1 MVNYKIKIESSQLE
15 FDVKPSQTI
24 LEGAIAAGITIPYG
38 CQDGA
43 CGSCKGKV
51 ISGKFFLNDY
61 QSSALTDSD
70 IKAGMTLYCRAMAQ
84 GDLVIEPNVPEIFD
98 EYSPKVMPVRVES
111 LTKLNHDVMQMYL
124 KLPASEKLIFK
135 AGQYIEFLMADG
147 SRRAFSMANAP
158 HESMIELHLRLIEG
172 GKFTSFVFNEM
183 KEKSIHRIEG
193 PIGQFYL
200 RESEKPIV
208 FIAGGTGFAP
218 IKSIIEDMIFNKN
231 KRKIYL
237 YRGVRSEKD
246 FYMTDLVNSW
256 NKKLENLTYI
266 PVVED
271 GSVKDARNGYVHHAV
286 LEDFNKLS
294 DIQIYCCGA
303 PGLVENAFIDLTKNG
318 LPDDQFFA
326 DAFTFAPK
334 KNKKII

>member
-1 MVNYKIKIESSQLE
+1 MTIYKIKIQSSGAE
-15 FDVKPSQTI
+15 FEIKPSQTI

-43 CGSCKGKV
+43 CGSCKGRI

-70 IKAGMTLYCRAMAQ
+70 IKLGMTLYCKAMAQ
-84 GDLVIEPNVPEIFD
+84 EDLVIEPNTPDMHD
-98 EYSPKVMPVRVES
+98 EYSPKFFPVRVES
-111 LTKLNHDVMQMYL
+111 LSNLNNDVMQMYL
-124 KLPASEKLIFK
+124 KLPATEILKFK

-158 HESMIELHLRLIEG
+158 HESMIELHLRLIKG

-183 KEKSIHRIEG
+183 KEKSIHRIVG

-208 FIAGGTGFAP
+208 FIVGGTGFAP

-231 KRKIYL
+231 ERKLYL
-237 YRGVRSEKD
+237 YRGVRSKED
-246 FYMTDLVNSW
+246 FYMTELVDIW
-256 NKKLENLTYI
+256 NKKLKNFNYI

-271 GSVKDARNGYVHHAV
+271 GLSQEARSGFVHHAV
-286 LEDFNKLS
+286 LEDFKNLS
-294 DIQIYCCGA
+294 DVQIYCCGA
-303 PGLVENAFIDLTKNG
+303 PGLVENAFLDLTKNG
-318 LPDDQFFA
+318 LPEDQFFA

-334 KNKKII
+334 KK

>member
-1 MVNYKIKIESSQLE
+1 MPTYKIKIQSSGLE
-15 FDVKPSQTI
+15 FHVKPSQTI
-24 LEGAIAAGITIPYG
+24 LEGAIASGITLPYG

-51 ISGKFFLNDY
+51 ISGKYFLNEY

-70 IKAGMTLYCRAMAQ
+70 IKAGNTLYCKSMAQ
-84 GDLVIEPNVPEIFD
+84 EDLVIEPNIPEVYD
-98 EYSPKVMPVRVES
+98 QYSPKVLPVKVES
-111 LTKLNHDVMQMYL
+111 LTRLNHDVMQMFL
-124 KLPASEKLIFK
+124 KLPAKETFRFK
-135 AGQYIEFLMADG
+135 AGQYIEFIMGDS

-158 HESMIELHLRLIEG
+158 LDSMIELHLRLIEG

-200 RESEKPIV
+200 RDSEKPII

-218 IKSIIEDMIFNKN
+218 IKSIIEDMIANKN

-246 FYMTDLVNSW
+246 FYMNELVNDW
-256 NKKLENLTYI
+256 IKKLEGLTYI

-271 GSVKDARNGYVHHAV
+271 GLSEDARSGYVHHAV
-286 LEDFNKLS
+286 LEDFKNLN
-294 DIQIYCCGA
+294 DIQVYCCGA
-303 PGLVENAFIDLTKNG
+303 PGLVENAFKDLTKSG

-334 KNKKII
+334 KK

>member
-1 MVNYKIKIESSQLE
+1 MPTYKIKIQSSGLE
-15 FDVKPSQTI
+15 FHVKPSQTI
-24 LEGAIAAGITIPYG
+24 LEGAIASGITLPYG

-51 ISGKFFLNDY
+51 ISGKYFLNEY

-70 IKAGMTLYCRAMAQ
+70 IKAGNTLYCKSMAQ
-84 GDLVIEPNVPEIFD
+84 EDLVIEPNIPEVYD
-98 EYSPKVMPVRVES
+98 QYSPKVLPVKVES
-111 LTKLNHDVMQMYL
+111 LTRLNHDVMQMFL
-124 KLPASEKLIFK
+124 KLPAKETFRFK
-135 AGQYIEFLMADG
+135 AGQYIEFIMGDG

-158 HESMIELHLRLIEG
+158 LDSMIELHLRLIEG

-200 RESEKPIV
+200 RDSEKPII

-218 IKSIIEDMIFNKN
+218 IKSIIEDMIANKN

-246 FYMTDLVNSW
+246 FYMNELVNDW
-256 NKKLENLTYI
+256 IKQLEGLTYI

-271 GSVKDARNGYVHHAV
+271 GLSEDARSGYVHHAV
-286 LEDFNKLS
+286 LEDFKNLN
-294 DIQIYCCGA
+294 DIQVYCCGA
-303 PGLVENAFIDLTKNG
+303 PGLVENAFKDLTKSG

-334 KNKKII
+334 KK

>member
-1 MVNYKIKIESSQLE
+1 MPTYKIKIQSSGLE
-15 FDVKPSQTI
+15 FHVKPSQTI
-24 LEGAIAAGITIPYG
+24 LEGAIASGITLPYG

-51 ISGKFFLNDY
+51 ISGKYFLNEY

-70 IKAGMTLYCRAMAQ
+70 IKAGNTLYCKSMAQ
-84 GDLVIEPNVPEIFD
+84 EDLVIEPNIPEVYD
-98 EYSPKVMPVRVES
+98 QYSPKVLPVKVES
-111 LTKLNHDVMQMYL
+111 LTRLNHDVMQMFL
-124 KLPASEKLIFK
+124 KLPAKETFRFK
-135 AGQYIEFLMADG
+135 AGQYIEFIMGDS

-158 HESMIELHLRLIEG
+158 LDSMIELHLRLIEG

-200 RESEKPIV
+200 RDSEKPII

-218 IKSIIEDMIFNKN
+218 IKSIIEDMIANKN

-246 FYMTDLVNSW
+246 FYMNELVNDW
-256 NKKLENLTYI
+256 IKKLEGLTYI

-271 GSVKDARNGYVHHAV
+271 GLSEDARSGYVHHAV
-286 LEDFNKLS
+286 LEDFKNLN
-294 DIQIYCCGA
+294 DIQVYCCGA
-303 PGLVENAFIDLTKNG
+303 PGLVENAFKDLIKSG

-334 KNKKII
+334 KK

>member
-1 MVNYKIKIESSQLE
+1 MPIYKIKIQSSGLE
-15 FDVKPSQTI
+15 FHVKPSQTI
-24 LEGAIAAGITIPYG
+24 LEGAIASGITLPYG

-51 ISGKFFLNDY
+51 ISGKYFLNEY

-70 IKAGMTLYCRAMAQ
+70 IKAGNTLYCKSMAQ
-84 GDLVIEPNVPEIFD
+84 EDLVIEPNIPEVYD
-98 EYSPKVMPVRVES
+98 QYSPKVVPVKVES
-111 LTKLNHDVMQMYL
+111 LTRLNHDVMQMFL
-124 KLPASEKLIFK
+124 KLPAKETFRFK
-135 AGQYIEFLMADG
+135 AGQYIEFIMGDG

-158 HESMIELHLRLIEG
+158 LDSMIELHLRLIEG

-200 RESEKPIV
+200 RDSEKPII

-218 IKSIIEDMIFNKN
+218 IKSIIEDMIANKN

-246 FYMTDLVNSW
+246 FYMNELVNDW
-256 NKKLENLTYI
+256 IKKLEGLKYI

-271 GSVKDARNGYVHHAV
+271 GLSEDARSGYVHHAV
-286 LEDFNKLS
+286 LEDFKNLN
-294 DIQIYCCGA
+294 DIQVYCCGA
-303 PGLVENAFIDLTKNG
+303 PGLVENAFKDLTKSG

-334 KNKKII
+334 KK

>member
-1 MVNYKIKIESSQLE
+1 MPTYKIKINSSGE
-15 FDVKPSQTI
+15 VFEIKPSQTI
-24 LEGAIAAGITIPYG
+24 LEGAINAGITMPYG

-43 CGSCKGKV
+43 CSSCKGKV
-51 ISGKFFLNDY
+51 ISGDFFLGDH
-61 QSSALTDSD
+61 QASALTESE
-70 IKAGMTLYCRAMAQ
+70 KKEGYTLFCKTMAREN
-84 GDLVIEPNVPEIFD
+84 LMIETNLPDGNDTNP
-98 EYSPKVMPVRVES
+98 PKITPVRVES
-111 LTKLNHDVMQMYL
+111 LTKLNHDVMQMCL
-124 KLPASEKLIFK
+124 KLPGIEKLNFR
-135 AGQYIEFLMADG
+135 AGQYIEFIMGDG

-158 HESMIELHLRLIEG
+158 HDSMIELHLRLIEG

-200 RESEKPIV
+200 RDSEKPII

-218 IKSIIEDMIFNKN
+218 IKSIIEDMIANKN

-246 FYMTDLVNSW
+246 FYMNELVNDW
-256 NKKLENLTYI
+256 IKQLEGLTYI

-271 GSVKDARNGYVHHAV
+271 GLSEDARSGYVHHAV
-286 LEDFNKLS
+286 LEDFKNLN
-294 DIQIYCCGA
+294 DIQVYCCGA
-303 PGLVENAFIDLTKNG
+303 PGLVENAFKDLTKSG

-334 KNKKII
+334 KK

>member
-1 MVNYKIKIESSQLE
+1 VPTYKIKIQSSGLE
-15 FDVKPSQTI
+15 FHVKPSQTI
-24 LEGAIAAGITIPYG
+24 LEGAIASGITLPYG

-51 ISGKFFLNDY
+51 ISGKYFLNEY

-70 IKAGMTLYCRAMAQ
+70 IKAGNTLYCKSMAQ
-84 GDLVIEPNVPEIFD
+84 EDLVIEPNIPEVYD
-98 EYSPKVMPVRVES
+98 QYSPKVLPVKVES
-111 LTKLNHDVMQMYL
+111 LTRLNHDVMQMFL
-124 KLPASEKLIFK
+124 KLPAKETFRFK
-135 AGQYIEFLMADG
+135 AGQYIEFIMGDS

-158 HESMIELHLRLIEG
+158 LDSMIELHLRLIEG

-200 RESEKPIV
+200 RDSEKPII

-218 IKSIIEDMIFNKN
+218 IKSIIEDMIANKN

-246 FYMTDLVNSW
+246 FYMNELVNDW
-256 NKKLENLTYI
+256 IKKLEGLKYI

-271 GSVKDARNGYVHHAV
+271 GLSEDARSGYVHHAV
-286 LEDFNKLS
+286 LEDFKNLN
-294 DIQIYCCGA
+294 DIQVYCCGA
-303 PGLVENAFIDLTKNG
+303 PGLVENAFKDLTKSG

-334 KNKKII
+334 KK

>member
-1 MVNYKIKIESSQLE
+1 MPTYKIKIQSSGLE
-15 FDVKPSQTI
+15 FHVKPSQTI
-24 LEGAIAAGITIPYG
+24 LEGAIASGITLPYG

-51 ISGKFFLNDY
+51 ISGKYFLNEY

-70 IKAGMTLYCRAMAQ
+70 IKAGNTLYCKSMAQ
-84 GDLVIEPNVPEIFD
+84 EDLVIEPNIPEVYD
-98 EYSPKVMPVRVES
+98 QYSPKVLPVKVES
-111 LTKLNHDVMQMYL
+111 LTRLNHDVMQMFL
-124 KLPASEKLIFK
+124 KLPAKETFRFK
-135 AGQYIEFLMADG
+135 AGQYIEFIMGDG

-158 HESMIELHLRLIEG
+158 LDSMIELHLRLIEG

-200 RESEKPIV
+200 RDSEKPII

-218 IKSIIEDMIFNKN
+218 IKSIIEDMIANKN

-237 YRGVRSEKD
+237 YRGVRSGKD
-246 FYMTDLVNSW
+246 FYMNELVNDW
-256 NKKLENLTYI
+256 IKKLEGLTYI

-271 GSVKDARNGYVHHAV
+271 GLSEDARSGYVHHAV
-286 LEDFNKLS
+286 LEDFKNLN
-294 DIQIYCCGA
+294 DIQVYCCGA
-303 PGLVENAFIDLTKNG
+303 PGLVENAFKDLTKSG
-318 LPDDQFFA
+318 LPSEQFFA

-334 KNKKII
+334 KK

>member
-1 MVNYKIKIESSQLE
+1 MPTYKIKIQSSGLE
-15 FDVKPSQTI
+15 FHVKPSQTI
-24 LEGAIAAGITIPYG
+24 LEGAIASGITLPYG

-51 ISGKFFLNDY
+51 ISGKYFLNEY

-70 IKAGMTLYCRAMAQ
+70 IKAGNTLYCKSMAQ
-84 GDLVIEPNVPEIFD
+84 EDLVIEPNIPKVYD
-98 EYSPKVMPVRVES
+98 QYSPKVLPVKVES
-111 LTKLNHDVMQMYL
+111 LTRLNHDVMQMFL
-124 KLPASEKLIFK
+124 KLPAKETFRFK
-135 AGQYIEFLMADG
+135 AGQYIEFIMGDG

-158 HESMIELHLRLIEG
+158 LDSMIELHLRLIEG

-200 RESEKPIV
+200 RDSEKPII

-218 IKSIIEDMIFNKN
+218 IKSIIEDMIANKN

-246 FYMTDLVNSW
+246 FYMNELVNDW
-256 NKKLENLTYI
+256 IKKLEGLKYI

-271 GSVKDARNGYVHHAV
+271 GLSEDARSGYVHHAV
-286 LEDFNKLS
+286 LEDFKNLN
-294 DIQIYCCGA
+294 DIQVYCCGA
-303 PGLVENAFIDLTKNG
+303 PGLVENAFKDLTKSG

-334 KNKKII
+334 KK

>member
-1 MVNYKIKIESSQLE
+1 MPTYKIKIQSSGLE
-15 FDVKPSQTI
+15 FHVKPSQTI
-24 LEGAIAAGITIPYG
+24 LEGAIASGITLPYG

-51 ISGKFFLNDY
+51 ISGKYFLNEY

-70 IKAGMTLYCRAMAQ
+70 IKAGNTLYCKSMAQ
-84 GDLVIEPNVPEIFD
+84 EDLVIEPNIPEVYD
-98 EYSPKVMPVRVES
+98 QYSPKVLPVKVES
-111 LTKLNHDVMQMYL
+111 LTRLNHDVMQMFL
-124 KLPASEKLIFK
+124 KLPTKETFRFK
-135 AGQYIEFLMADG
+135 AGQYIEFIMGDG

-158 HESMIELHLRLIEG
+158 LDSMIELHLRLIEG

-200 RESEKPIV
+200 RDSEKPII

-218 IKSIIEDMIFNKN
+218 IKSIIEDMIANKN

-246 FYMTDLVNSW
+246 FYMNELVNDW
-256 NKKLENLTYI
+256 IKKLEGLTYI

-271 GSVKDARNGYVHHAV
+271 GLSEDARSGYVHHAV
-286 LEDFNKLS
+286 LEDFKNLN
-294 DIQIYCCGA
+294 DIQVYCCGA
-303 PGLVENAFIDLTKNG
+303 PGLVENAFKDLTKSG

-334 KNKKII
+334 KK

>member
-1 MVNYKIKIESSQLE
+1 VPTYKIKIQSSGLE
-15 FDVKPSQTI
+15 FHVKPSQTI
-24 LEGAIAAGITIPYG
+24 LEGAIASGITLPYG

-51 ISGKFFLNDY
+51 ISGKYFLNEY

-70 IKAGMTLYCRAMAQ
+70 IKAGNTLYCKSMAQ
-84 GDLVIEPNVPEIFD
+84 EDLVIEPNIPEVYD
-98 EYSPKVMPVRVES
+98 QYSPKVLPVKVES
-111 LTKLNHDVMQMYL
+111 LTRLNHDVMQMFL
-124 KLPASEKLIFK
+124 KLPAKETFRFK
-135 AGQYIEFLMADG
+135 AGQYIEFIMGDG

-158 HESMIELHLRLIEG
+158 LDSMIELHLRLIEG

-200 RESEKPIV
+200 RDSEKPII

-218 IKSIIEDMIFNKN
+218 IKSIIEDMIANKN

-246 FYMTDLVNSW
+246 FYMNELVNDW
-256 NKKLENLTYI
+256 IKKLEGLTYI

-271 GSVKDARNGYVHHAV
+271 GLSEDARSGYVHHAV
-286 LEDFNKLS
+286 LEDFKNLN
-294 DIQIYCCGA
+294 DIQVYCCGA
-303 PGLVENAFIDLTKNG
+303 PGLVENAFKDLTKSG

-334 KNKKII
+334 KK

>member
-1 MVNYKIKIESSQLE
+1 MPTYKIKIQSSGLE
-15 FDVKPSQTI
+15 FHVKPSQTI
-24 LEGAIAAGITIPYG
+24 LEGAIASGITLPYG

-51 ISGKFFLNDY
+51 ISGKYFLNEY

-70 IKAGMTLYCRAMAQ
+70 IKAGNTLYCKSMAQ
-84 GDLVIEPNVPEIFD
+84 EDLVIEPNIPEVYD
-98 EYSPKVMPVRVES
+98 QYSPKVLPVKVES
-111 LTKLNHDVMQMYL
+111 LTRLNHDVMQMFL
-124 KLPASEKLIFK
+124 KLPAKETFRFK
-135 AGQYIEFLMADG
+135 AGQYIEFIMGDG

-158 HESMIELHLRLIEG
+158 LDSMIELHLRLIEG

-200 RESEKPIV
+200 RDSEKPII

-218 IKSIIEDMIFNKN
+218 IKSIIEDMIANKN

-246 FYMTDLVNSW
+246 FYMNELVNDW
-256 NKKLENLTYI
+256 IKKLEGLTYI

-271 GSVKDARNGYVHHAV
+271 GLSEDARSGYVHHAV
-286 LEDFNKLS
+286 LEDFKNLN
-294 DIQIYCCGA
+294 DIQVYCCGA
-303 PGLVENAFIDLTKNG
+303 PGLVENAFKDLTKSG
-318 LPDDQFFA
+318 LPDEQFFA

-334 KNKKII
+334 KK

>member
-1 MVNYKIKIESSQLE
+1 MPTYKIKIQSSGLE
-15 FDVKPSQTI
+15 FHVKPSQTI
-24 LEGAIAAGITIPYG
+24 LEGAIASGITLPYG

-51 ISGKFFLNDY
+51 ISGKYFLNEY

-70 IKAGMTLYCRAMAQ
+70 IKAGNTLYCKSMAQ
-84 GDLVIEPNVPEIFD
+84 EDLVIEPNIPEVYD
-98 EYSPKVMPVRVES
+98 QYSPKVLPVKVES
-111 LTKLNHDVMQMYL
+111 LTRLNHDVMQMFL
-124 KLPASEKLIFK
+124 KLPAKETFRFK
-135 AGQYIEFLMADG
+135 AGQYIEFIMGDG

-158 HESMIELHLRLIEG
+158 LDSMIELHLRLIEG

-200 RESEKPIV
+200 RDSEKPII

-218 IKSIIEDMIFNKN
+218 IKSIIEDMIANKN

-246 FYMTDLVNSW
+246 FYMNELVNDW
-256 NKKLENLTYI
+256 IKKLDGLTYI

-271 GSVKDARNGYVHHAV
+271 GLSEDARSGYVHHAV
-286 LEDFNKLS
+286 LEDFKNLN
-294 DIQIYCCGA
+294 DIQVYCCGA
-303 PGLVENAFIDLTKNG
+303 PGLVENAFKDLTKSG

-334 KNKKII
+334 KK

>member
-1 MVNYKIKIESSQLE
+1 MPTYKIKIQSSGLE
-15 FDVKPSQTI
+15 FHVKPSQTI
-24 LEGAIAAGITIPYG
+24 LEGAIASGITLPYG

-51 ISGKFFLNDY
+51 ISGKYFLNEY

-70 IKAGMTLYCRAMAQ
+70 IKAGNTLYCKSMAQ
-84 GDLVIEPNVPEIFD
+84 EDLVIEPNIPEVYD
-98 EYSPKVMPVRVES
+98 QYSPKVLPVKVES
-111 LTKLNHDVMQMYL
+111 LTRLNHDVMQMFL
-124 KLPASEKLIFK
+124 KLPARETFRFK
-135 AGQYIEFLMADG
+135 AGQYIEFIMGDG

-158 HESMIELHLRLIEG
+158 LDSMIELHLRLIEG

-200 RESEKPIV
+200 RDSEKPII

-218 IKSIIEDMIFNKN
+218 IKSIIEDMIVNKN

-246 FYMTDLVNSW
+246 FYMNELVNDW
-256 NKKLENLTYI
+256 IKKLEGLTYI

-271 GSVKDARNGYVHHAV
+271 GLSEDARSGYVHHAV
-286 LEDFNKLS
+286 LEDFKNLN
-294 DIQIYCCGA
+294 DIQVYCCGA
-303 PGLVENAFIDLTKNG
+303 PGLVENAFKDLTKSG

-334 KNKKII
+334 KK

>member
-1 MVNYKIKIESSQLE
+1 MPTYKIKIQSSGLE
-15 FDVKPSQTI
+15 FHVKPSQTI
-24 LEGAIAAGITIPYG
+24 LEGAIASGITLPYG

-51 ISGKFFLNDY
+51 ISGKYFLNEY

-70 IKAGMTLYCRAMAQ
+70 IKAGNALYCKSMAQ
-84 GDLVIEPNVPEIFD
+84 EDLVIEPNIPEVYD
-98 EYSPKVMPVRVES
+98 QYSPKVLPVKVES
-111 LTKLNHDVMQMYL
+111 LTRLNHDVMQMFL
-124 KLPASEKLIFK
+124 KLPAKETFRFK
-135 AGQYIEFLMADG
+135 AGQYIEFIMGDG

-158 HESMIELHLRLIEG
+158 LDSMIELHLRLIEG

-200 RESEKPIV
+200 RDSEKPII

-218 IKSIIEDMIFNKN
+218 IKSIIEDMIANKN

-246 FYMTDLVNSW
+246 FYMNELVNDW
-256 NKKLENLTYI
+256 IKKLEGLTYI

-271 GSVKDARNGYVHHAV
+271 GLSEDARSGYVHHAV
-286 LEDFNKLS
+286 LEDFKNLN
-294 DIQIYCCGA
+294 DIQVYCCGA
-303 PGLVENAFIDLTKNG
+303 PGLVENAFKDLTKSG

-334 KNKKII
+334 KK

>member
-1 MVNYKIKIESSQLE
+1 MPTYKIKIQSSGLE
-15 FDVKPSQTI
+15 FHVKPSQTI
-24 LEGAIAAGITIPYG
+24 LEGAIASGITLPYG

-51 ISGKFFLNDY
+51 ISGKYFLNEY

-70 IKAGMTLYCRAMAQ
+70 IKAGNTLYCKSMAQ
-84 GDLVIEPNVPEIFD
+84 EDLVIEPNIPEVYD
-98 EYSPKVMPVRVES
+98 QYSPKVLPVKVES
-111 LTKLNHDVMQMYL
+111 LTRLNHDVMQMFL
-124 KLPASEKLIFK
+124 KLPVKETFRFK
-135 AGQYIEFLMADG
+135 AGQYIEFIMGDG

-158 HESMIELHLRLIEG
+158 LDSMIELHLRLIEG

-200 RESEKPIV
+200 RDSEKPII

-218 IKSIIEDMIFNKN
+218 IKSIIEDMIANKN

-246 FYMTDLVNSW
+246 FYMNELVNDW
-256 NKKLENLTYI
+256 IKKLEGLTYI

-271 GSVKDARNGYVHHAV
+271 GLSEDARSGYVHHAV
-286 LEDFNKLS
+286 LEDFKNLN
-294 DIQIYCCGA
+294 DIQVYCCGA
-303 PGLVENAFIDLTKNG
+303 PGLVENAFKDLTKSG

-334 KNKKII
+334 KK

>member
-1 MVNYKIKIESSQLE
+1 VPTYKIKIQSSGLE
-15 FDVKPSQTI
+15 FHVKPSQTI
-24 LEGAIAAGITIPYG
+24 LEGAIASGITLPYG

-51 ISGKFFLNDY
+51 ISGKYFLNEY

-70 IKAGMTLYCRAMAQ
+70 IKAGNTLYCKSMAQ
-84 GDLVIEPNVPEIFD
+84 EDLVIEPNIPEVYD
-98 EYSPKVMPVRVES
+98 QYSPKVLPVKVES
-111 LTKLNHDVMQMYL
+111 LTRLNHDVMQMFL
-124 KLPASEKLIFK
+124 KLPAKETFRFK
-135 AGQYIEFLMADG
+135 AGQYIEFIMGDG

-158 HESMIELHLRLIEG
+158 LDSMIELHLRLIEG

-200 RESEKPIV
+200 RDSEKPII

-218 IKSIIEDMIFNKN
+218 IKSIIEDMIANKN

-246 FYMTDLVNSW
+246 FYMNELVNDW
-256 NKKLENLTYI
+256 IKKLEGLTYI

-271 GSVKDARNGYVHHAV
+271 GLSEDARSGYVHHAI
-286 LEDFNKLS
+286 LEDFKNLN
-294 DIQIYCCGA
+294 DIQVYCCGA
-303 PGLVENAFIDLTKNG
+303 PGLVENAFKDLTKSG

-334 KNKKII
+334 KK

>member
-1 MVNYKIKIESSQLE
+1 MPTYKIKIQSSGLE
-15 FDVKPSQTI
+15 FHVKPSQTI
-24 LEGAIAAGITIPYG
+24 LEGAIASGITLPYG

-51 ISGKFFLNDY
+51 ISGKYFLNEY

-70 IKAGMTLYCRAMAQ
+70 IKAGNTLYCKSMAQ
-84 GDLVIEPNVPEIFD
+84 EDLVIEPNIPEVYD
-98 EYSPKVMPVRVES
+98 QYSPKVLPVKVES
-111 LTKLNHDVMQMYL
+111 LTRLNHDVMQMFL
-124 KLPASEKLIFK
+124 KLPAKETFIFK
-135 AGQYIEFLMADG
+135 AGQYIEFIMGDG

-158 HESMIELHLRLIEG
+158 LDSMIELHLRLIEG

-200 RESEKPIV
+200 RDSEKPII

-218 IKSIIEDMIFNKN
+218 IKSIIEDMIANKN

-246 FYMTDLVNSW
+246 FYMNELVNDW
-256 NKKLENLTYI
+256 IKKLEGLTYI

-271 GSVKDARNGYVHHAV
+271 GLSEDARSGYVHHAV
-286 LEDFNKLS
+286 LEDFKNLN
-294 DIQIYCCGA
+294 DIQVYCCGA
-303 PGLVENAFIDLTKNG
+303 PGLVENAFKDLIKSG

-334 KNKKII
+334 KK

>member
-1 MVNYKIKIESSQLE
+1 MPTYKIKIQSSGLE
-15 FDVKPSQTI
+15 FHVKPSQTI
-24 LEGAIAAGITIPYG
+24 LEGAIASGITLPYG

-51 ISGKFFLNDY
+51 ISGKYFLNEY

-70 IKAGMTLYCRAMAQ
+70 IKAGNTLYCKSMAQ
-84 GDLVIEPNVPEIFD
+84 EDLVIEPNIPEVYD
-98 EYSPKVMPVRVES
+98 QYSPKVLPVKVES
-111 LTKLNHDVMQMYL
+111 LTRLNHDVMQMFL
-124 KLPASEKLIFK
+124 KLPAKETFRFK
-135 AGQYIEFLMADG
+135 AGQYIEFIMGDG

-158 HESMIELHLRLIEG
+158 LDSKIELHLRLIEG

-200 RESEKPIV
+200 RDSEKPII

-218 IKSIIEDMIFNKN
+218 IKSIIEDMIANKN

-237 YRGVRSEKD
+237 YRGVRSGKD
-246 FYMTDLVNSW
+246 FYMNELVNDW
-256 NKKLENLTYI
+256 IKKLEGLTYI

-271 GSVKDARNGYVHHAV
+271 GLSEDARSGYVHHAV
-286 LEDFNKLS
+286 LEDFKNLN
-294 DIQIYCCGA
+294 DIQVYCCGA
-303 PGLVENAFIDLTKNG
+303 PGLVENAFKDLTKSG

-334 KNKKII
+334 KK

>member
-1 MVNYKIKIESSQLE
+1 VPTYKIKIQSSGLE
-15 FDVKPSQTI
+15 FHVKPSQTI
-24 LEGAIAAGITIPYG
+24 LEGAIASGITLPYG

-51 ISGKFFLNDY
+51 ISGKYFLNEY

-70 IKAGMTLYCRAMAQ
+70 IKAGNTLYCKSMAQ
-84 GDLVIEPNVPEIFD
+84 EDLVIEPNIPEVYD
-98 EYSPKVMPVRVES
+98 QYSPKVLPVKVES
-111 LTKLNHDVMQMYL
+111 LTRLNHDVMQMFL
-124 KLPASEKLIFK
+124 KLPAKEIFRFK
-135 AGQYIEFLMADG
+135 AGQYIEFIMGDG

-158 HESMIELHLRLIEG
+158 LDSMIELHLRLIEG

-200 RESEKPIV
+200 RDSEKPII

-218 IKSIIEDMIFNKN
+218 IKSIIEDMIANKN

-246 FYMTDLVNSW
+246 FYMNELVNDW
-256 NKKLENLTYI
+256 IKQLEGLTYI

-271 GSVKDARNGYVHHAV
+271 GLSEDARSGYVHHAV
-286 LEDFNKLS
+286 LEDFKNLN
-294 DIQIYCCGA
+294 DIQVYCCGA
-303 PGLVENAFIDLTKNG
+303 PGLVENAFKDLTKSG

-334 KNKKII
+334 KK

>member
-1 MVNYKIKIESSQLE
+1 MPTYKIKIQSSGLE
-15 FDVKPSQTI
+15 FHVKPSQTI
-24 LEGAIAAGITIPYG
+24 LEGAIASGITLPYG

-51 ISGKFFLNDY
+51 ISGKYFLNEY

-70 IKAGMTLYCRAMAQ
+70 IKAGNTLYCKSMAQ
-84 GDLVIEPNVPEIFD
+84 EDLVIEPNIPEVYD
-98 EYSPKVMPVRVES
+98 QYSPKVLPVKVES
-111 LTKLNHDVMQMYL
+111 LTRLNHDVMQMFL
-124 KLPASEKLIFK
+124 KLPAKETFRFK
-135 AGQYIEFLMADG
+135 AGQYIEFIMGDG

-158 HESMIELHLRLIEG
+158 LDSMIELHLRLIEG

-200 RESEKPIV
+200 RDSEKPII

-218 IKSIIEDMIFNKN
+218 IKSIIEDMIADKN

-246 FYMTDLVNSW
+246 FYMNELVNDW
-256 NKKLENLTYI
+256 IKKLEGLTYI

-271 GSVKDARNGYVHHAV
+271 GLSEDARSGYVHHAV
-286 LEDFNKLS
+286 LEDFKNLN
-294 DIQIYCCGA
+294 DIQVYCCGA
-303 PGLVENAFIDLTKNG
+303 PGLVENAFKDLTKSG

-334 KNKKII
+334 KK

>member
-1 MVNYKIKIESSQLE
+1 MSTYKIKIQSSGLE
-15 FDVKPSQTI
+15 FHVKPSQTI
-24 LEGAIAAGITIPYG
+24 LEGAIASGITLPYG

-51 ISGKFFLNDY
+51 ISGKYFLNEY

-70 IKAGMTLYCRAMAQ
+70 IKAGNTLYCKSMAQ
-84 GDLVIEPNVPEIFD
+84 EDLVIEPNIPEVYD
-98 EYSPKVMPVRVES
+98 QYSPKVLPVKVES
-111 LTKLNHDVMQMYL
+111 LTRLNHDVMQMFL
-124 KLPASEKLIFK
+124 KLPAKETFRFK
-135 AGQYIEFLMADG
+135 AGQYIEFIMGDG

-158 HESMIELHLRLIEG
+158 LDSMIELHLRLIEG

-200 RESEKPIV
+200 RDSEKPII

-218 IKSIIEDMIFNKN
+218 IKSIIEDMIANKN

-246 FYMTDLVNSW
+246 FYMNELVNDW
-256 NKKLENLTYI
+256 IKKLEGLTYI

-271 GSVKDARNGYVHHAV
+271 GLSEDARSGYVHHAV
-286 LEDFNKLS
+286 LEDFKNLN
-294 DIQIYCCGA
+294 DIQVYCCGA
-303 PGLVENAFIDLTKNG
+303 PGLVENAFKDLTKSG

-334 KNKKII
+334 KK

>member
-1 MVNYKIKIESSQLE
+1 VPTYKIKIQSSGLE
-15 FDVKPSQTI
+15 FHVKPSQTI
-24 LEGAIAAGITIPYG
+24 LEGAIASGITLPYG

-51 ISGKFFLNDY
+51 ISGKYFLNEY

-70 IKAGMTLYCRAMAQ
+70 IKAGNTLYCKSMAQ
-84 GDLVIEPNVPEIFD
+84 EDLVIEPNIPEVYD
-98 EYSPKVMPVRVES
+98 QYSPKVVPVKVES
-111 LTKLNHDVMQMYL
+111 LTRLNHDVMQMFL
-124 KLPASEKLIFK
+124 KLPAKETFRFK
-135 AGQYIEFLMADG
+135 AGQYIEFIMGDG

-158 HESMIELHLRLIEG
+158 LDSMIELHLRLIEG

-200 RESEKPIV
+200 RDSEKPII

-218 IKSIIEDMIFNKN
+218 IKSIIEDMIANKN

-246 FYMTDLVNSW
+246 FYMNELVNDW
-256 NKKLENLTYI
+256 IKKLEGLTYI

-271 GSVKDARNGYVHHAV
+271 GLSEDARSGYVHHAV
-286 LEDFNKLS
+286 LEDFKNLN
-294 DIQIYCCGA
+294 DIQVYCCGA
-303 PGLVENAFIDLTKNG
+303 PGLVENAFKDLTKSG

-334 KNKKII
+334 KK

>member
-1 MVNYKIKIESSQLE
+1 MPTYKIKIQSSGLE
-15 FDVKPSQTI
+15 FHVKPSQTI
-24 LEGAIAAGITIPYG
+24 LEGAIASGITLPYG

-51 ISGKFFLNDY
+51 ISGKYFLNEY

-70 IKAGMTLYCRAMAQ
+70 IKAGNTLYCKSMAQ
-84 GDLVIEPNVPEIFD
+84 EDLVIEPNIPEVYD
-98 EYSPKVMPVRVES
+98 QYSPKVVPVKVES
-111 LTKLNHDVMQMYL
+111 LTRLNHDVMQMFL
-124 KLPASEKLIFK
+124 KLPAKETFRFK
-135 AGQYIEFLMADG
+135 AGQYIEFIMGDS

-158 HESMIELHLRLIEG
+158 LDSMIELHLRLIEG

-200 RESEKPIV
+200 RDSEKPII

-218 IKSIIEDMIFNKN
+218 IKSIIEDMIANKN

-246 FYMTDLVNSW
+246 FYMNELVNDW
-256 NKKLENLTYI
+256 IKKLEGLTYI

-271 GSVKDARNGYVHHAV
+271 GLSEDARSGYVHHAV
-286 LEDFNKLS
+286 LEDFKNLN
-294 DIQIYCCGA
+294 DIQVYCCGA
-303 PGLVENAFIDLTKNG
+303 PGLVENAFKDLTKSG

-334 KNKKII
+334 KK

>member
-1 MVNYKIKIESSQLE
+1 VPTYKIKIQSSGLE
-15 FDVKPSQTI
+15 FHVKPSQTI
-24 LEGAIAAGITIPYG
+24 LEGAIASGITLPYG

-51 ISGKFFLNDY
+51 ISGKYFLNEY

-70 IKAGMTLYCRAMAQ
+70 IKAGNTLYCKSMAQ
-84 GDLVIEPNVPEIFD
+84 EDLVIEPNIPEVYD
-98 EYSPKVMPVRVES
+98 QYSPKVLPVKVES
-111 LTKLNHDVMQMYL
+111 LTRLNHDVMQMFL
-124 KLPASEKLIFK
+124 KLPAKETFRFK
-135 AGQYIEFLMADG
+135 AGQYIEFIMGDS

-158 HESMIELHLRLIEG
+158 LDSMIELHLRLIEG

-200 RESEKPIV
+200 RDSEKPII

-218 IKSIIEDMIFNKN
+218 IKSIIEDMIANKN

-246 FYMTDLVNSW
+246 FYMNELVNDW
-256 NKKLENLTYI
+256 IKKLEGLTYI

-271 GSVKDARNGYVHHAV
+271 GLSEDARSGYVHHAV
-286 LEDFNKLS
+286 LEDFKNLN
-294 DIQIYCCGA
+294 DIQVYCCGA
-303 PGLVENAFIDLTKNG
+303 PGLVENAFKDLTKSG

-334 KNKKII
+334 KK

>member
-1 MVNYKIKIESSQLE
+1 MPTYKIKIQSSGLE
-15 FDVKPSQTI
+15 FHVKPSQTI
-24 LEGAIAAGITIPYG
+24 LEGAIASGITLPYG

-51 ISGKFFLNDY
+51 ISGKYFLNEY

-70 IKAGMTLYCRAMAQ
+70 IKAGNTLYCKSMAQ
-84 GDLVIEPNVPEIFD
+84 EDLVIEPNIPEVYD
-98 EYSPKVMPVRVES
+98 QYSPKVLPVKVES
-111 LTKLNHDVMQMYL
+111 LTRLNHDVMQMFL
-124 KLPASEKLIFK
+124 KLPAKETFRFK
-135 AGQYIEFLMADG
+135 AGQYIEFIMGDG

-158 HESMIELHLRLIEG
+158 HDSMIELHLRLIEG

-200 RESEKPIV
+200 RDSEKPII

-218 IKSIIEDMIFNKN
+218 IKSIIEDMIANKN

-246 FYMTDLVNSW
+246 FYMNELVNDW
-256 NKKLENLTYI
+256 IKKLEGLTYI

-271 GSVKDARNGYVHHAV
+271 GLSEDARSGYVHHAV
-286 LEDFNKLS
+286 LEDFKNLN
-294 DIQIYCCGA
+294 DIQVYCCGA
-303 PGLVENAFIDLTKNG
+303 PGLVENAFKDLTKSG

-334 KNKKII
+334 KK

>member
-1 MVNYKIKIESSQLE
+1 MPTYKIKIQSSGLE
-15 FDVKPSQTI
+15 FHVRPSQTI
-24 LEGAIAAGITIPYG
+24 LEGAIASGITLPYG

-51 ISGKFFLNDY
+51 ISGKYFLNEY

-70 IKAGMTLYCRAMAQ
+70 IKAGNTLYCKSMAQ
-84 GDLVIEPNVPEIFD
+84 EDLVIEPNIPEVYD
-98 EYSPKVMPVRVES
+98 QYSPKVLPVKVES
-111 LTKLNHDVMQMYL
+111 LTRLNHDVMQMFL
-124 KLPASEKLIFK
+124 KLPAKETFRFK
-135 AGQYIEFLMADG
+135 AGQYIEFIMGDG

-158 HESMIELHLRLIEG
+158 LDSMIELHLRLIEG

-200 RESEKPIV
+200 RDSEKPII

-218 IKSIIEDMIFNKN
+218 IKSIIEDMIANKN

-246 FYMTDLVNSW
+246 FYMNELVNDW
-256 NKKLENLTYI
+256 IKKLEGLKYI

-271 GSVKDARNGYVHHAV
+271 GLSEDARSGYVHHAV
-286 LEDFNKLS
+286 LEDFKNLN
-294 DIQIYCCGA
+294 DIQVYCCGA
-303 PGLVENAFIDLTKNG
+303 PGLVENAFKDLTKSG

-334 KNKKII
+334 KK

>member
-1 MVNYKIKIESSQLE
+1 VPTYKIKIQSSGLE
-15 FDVKPSQTI
+15 FHVKPSQTI
-24 LEGAIAAGITIPYG
+24 LEGAIASGITLPYG

-51 ISGKFFLNDY
+51 ISGKYFLNEY

-70 IKAGMTLYCRAMAQ
+70 IKAGNTLYCKSMAQ
-84 GDLVIEPNVPEIFD
+84 EDLVIEPNIPEVYD
-98 EYSPKVMPVRVES
+98 QYSPKVLPVKVES
-111 LTKLNHDVMQMYL
+111 LTRLNHDVMQMFL
-124 KLPASEKLIFK
+124 KLPAKETFRFK
-135 AGQYIEFLMADG
+135 AGQYIEFIMGDG

-158 HESMIELHLRLIEG
+158 LDSMIELHLRLIEG

-200 RESEKPIV
+200 RDSEKPII

-218 IKSIIEDMIFNKN
+218 IKSIIEDMIANKN

-246 FYMTDLVNSW
+246 FYMNELVNDW
-256 NKKLENLTYI
+256 IKKLEGLTYI

-271 GSVKDARNGYVHHAV
+271 GLSKDARSGYVHHAV
-286 LEDFNKLS
+286 LEDFKNLN
-294 DIQIYCCGA
+294 DIQVYCCGA
-303 PGLVENAFIDLTKNG
+303 PGLVENAFKDLTKSG

-334 KNKKII
+334 KK

>member
-1 MVNYKIKIESSQLE
+1 MPTYKIKIQSSGLE
-15 FDVKPSQTI
+15 FHVKPSQTI
-24 LEGAIAAGITIPYG
+24 LEGAIASGITLPYG
-38 CQDGA
+38 CQDSA

-51 ISGKFFLNDY
+51 ISGKYFLNEY

-70 IKAGMTLYCRAMAQ
+70 IKAGNTLYCKSMAQ
-84 GDLVIEPNVPEIFD
+84 EDLVIEPNIPEVYD
-98 EYSPKVMPVRVES
+98 QYSPKVLPVKVES
-111 LTKLNHDVMQMYL
+111 LTRLNHDVMQMFL
-124 KLPASEKLIFK
+124 KLPAKETFRFK
-135 AGQYIEFLMADG
+135 AGQYIEFIMGDG

-158 HESMIELHLRLIEG
+158 LDSMIELHLRLIEG

-200 RESEKPIV
+200 RDSEKPII
-208 FIAGGTGFAP
+208 FIVGGTGFAP
-218 IKSIIEDMIFNKN
+218 IKSIIEDMIANKN

-246 FYMTDLVNSW
+246 FYMNELVNDW
-256 NKKLENLTYI
+256 IKKLEGLTYI

-271 GSVKDARNGYVHHAV
+271 GLSEDARSGYVHHAV
-286 LEDFNKLS
+286 LEDFKNLN
-294 DIQIYCCGA
+294 DIQVYCCGA
-303 PGLVENAFIDLTKNG
+303 PGLVENAFKDLTKSG

-334 KNKKII
+334 KK